1 MKKKVLILAMIMLI
15 VVGSYFV
22 AGTYAKYTSNVSGES
37 TASIAGWKWAIND
50 KDLKKDIIDAN
61 ETKYVLDLFTTV
73 KDSDGNNED
82 DVALNNIAPGTKG
95 SFDIKIKNESQV
107 NAVYSYKLSVDNNL
121 GANLVWSTDGQN
133 YVNDI
138 SQLNV
143 NNTRLNIGSAEDIKT
158 IYWKWIFEDDS
169 KAVDTT
175 EDAKKAAI
183 LAQDQADTTVG
194 FNAANS
200 DTQDIKVTA
209 VLTLTQVD

>member
-1 MKKKVLILAMIMLI
+1 MKKKVLILTMIMLI

-22 AGTYAKYTSNVSGES
+22 ARTYAKYTSSVSGSS
-37 TASIAGWKWAIND
+37 TASIAGWKWTIND

-61 ETKYVLDLFTTV
+61 QTKYVLDLFSIV
-73 KDSDGNNED
+73 KDSDGNSED
-82 DVALNNIAPGTKG
+82 DVASNNIAPGTEG

-143 NNTRLNIGSAEDIKT
+143 DNTRLNVGSGETTKT

-169 KAVDTT
+169 KAVDAS
-175 EDAKKAAI
+175 EDAKNAAI
-183 LAQDQADTTVG
+183 LAQDQADTAVG
-194 FNAANS
+194 FNAASS
-200 DTQDIKVTA
+200 DAQDIKVTA
-209 VLTLTQVD
+209 ILTLTQVD

>member
-1 MKKKVLILAMIMLI
+1 MRKRVLILAMIMLI

-37 TASIAGWKWAIND
+37 TASIAGWKWTIND

-82 DVALNNIAPGTKG
+82 DVAPNNIAPGTKG

-143 NNTRLNIGSAEDIKT
+143 NNTRLNI
-158 IYWKWIFEDDS
+158 
-169 KAVDTT
+169 
-175 EDAKKAAI
+175 
-183 LAQDQADTTVG
+183 
-194 FNAANS
+194 
-200 DTQDIKVTA
+200 
-209 VLTLTQVD
+209 